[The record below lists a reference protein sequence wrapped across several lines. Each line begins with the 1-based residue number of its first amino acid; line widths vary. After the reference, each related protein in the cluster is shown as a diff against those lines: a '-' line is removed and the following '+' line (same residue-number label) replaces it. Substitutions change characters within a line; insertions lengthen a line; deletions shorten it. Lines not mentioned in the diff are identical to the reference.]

1 VPTRILIVDDDDVL
15 RRVLSRTLRGRGYE
29 VDEASDAHEALG
41 AIDRKPPDL
50 VLTDIMMPG
59 GDGVQLIN
67 AIRGRDPRPGILAMS
82 GRGSMGALDLLHLA
96 EKLGADLSL
105 NKPFSTDELML
116 AISELET
123 RAPFGSFD
131 GRPSDGARA

>member
-1 VPTRILIVDDDDVL
+1 MGTRILIVDDDEAL
-15 RRVLSRTLRGRGYE
+15 RRALARMLRARGYE
-29 VDEASDAHEALG
+29 VDEAGDAPEALG
-41 AIDRKPPDL
+41 AIDRKSPDV

-59 GDGVQLIN
+59 GDGVELIN
-67 AIRGRDPRPGILAMS
+67 AIRGRTPRPGILAMS

-116 AISELET
+116 ALAELEA
-123 RAPFGSFD
+123 RAPFGAFK
-131 GRPSDGARA
+131 GRGGDRPRA

>member
-1 VPTRILIVDDDDVL
+1 MPTRILIVDDDDAL
-15 RRVLSRTLRGRGYE
+15 RRALSRTLRGHGYE
-29 VDEASDAHEALG
+29 VDEAGDAHEALG
-41 AIDRKPPDL
+41 AIDRQAPDL

-59 GDGVQLIN
+59 GDGVELIN
-67 AIRGRDPRPGILAMS
+67 AIRHRMPRPGILAMS

-105 NKPFSTDELML
+105 NKPFSTDELLL

-123 RAPFGSFD
+123 RVPFGSFETRSGD
-131 GRPSDGARA
+131 GQRH

>member
-1 VPTRILIVDDDDVL
+1 MPTRILIVDDDDAL
-15 RRVLSRTLRGRGYE
+15 RRALSRTLRGHGYE

-41 AIDRKPPDL
+41 AIDRMPPDL

-59 GDGVQLIN
+59 GDGVELIN
-67 AIRGRDPRPGILAMS
+67 AIRGRACRPGILAMS

-105 NKPFSTDELML
+105 NKPFSTDELLL
-116 AISELET
+116 AVSELET
-123 RAPFGSFD
+123 RAPFDSFEH
-131 GRPSDGARA
+131 RPSPGPRH